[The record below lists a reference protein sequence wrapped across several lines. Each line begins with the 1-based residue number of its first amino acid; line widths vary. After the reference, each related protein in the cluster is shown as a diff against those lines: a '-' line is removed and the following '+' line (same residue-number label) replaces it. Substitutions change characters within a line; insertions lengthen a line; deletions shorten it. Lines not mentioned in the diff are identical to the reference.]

1 MLRTATFEMFF
12 QPCSSLQGVVRS
24 QGVDFA
30 LGVCPSMGHR
40 VCGANILEGA
50 LRVDAFEQVNE
61 PQEFLLLSGG
71 KMNIVASN
79 AMLHSKVR

>member
-1 MLRTATFEMFF
+1 MLGTAFLEMLF
-12 QPCSSLQGVVRS
+12 QPCSSLQGVVQG

-30 LGVCPSMGHR
+30 LGICPSMGDR
-40 VCGANILEGA
+40 VRGANILECA
-50 LRVDAFEQVNE
+50 LGMDAFKQINE
-61 PQEFLLLSGG
+61 PRELLLLSGW